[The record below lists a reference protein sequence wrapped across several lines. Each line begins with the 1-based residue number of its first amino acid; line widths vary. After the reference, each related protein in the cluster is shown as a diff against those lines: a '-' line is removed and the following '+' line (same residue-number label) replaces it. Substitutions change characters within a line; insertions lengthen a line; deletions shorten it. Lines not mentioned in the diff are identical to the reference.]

1 MFQADETDSFSG
13 MFHST
18 TILESAVYIT
28 CFFLSFTFLGRHYFG
43 TNEFKQKWRITTP
56 TAMDIA
62 CKCVSGGFA
71 IISTLCGI
79 FILWI
84 APGYN
89 PEVKDRSSFL
99 VDRVMVWAM
108 SYFVYDFFAMY
119 HVYIARKET
128 LNDNA
133 NTANMNQENS
143 NLSQSSKSEQ
153 SLDAK
158 HESNELRN
166 NSISDDNSSNGDT
179 SILSS
184 VNKNKMNSNCDKDQ
198 KSIGEQISWVSSN
211 GTSHENARYDI
222 IY

>member
-1 MFQADETDSFSG
+1 MIGMIVCSILITISLNISNPEKNDVDPNCNNTENENCNNEGDSEVTTDG
-13 MFHST
+13 HG
-18 TILESAVYIT
+18 I
-28 CFFLSFTFLGRHYFG
+28 
-43 TNEFKQKWRITTP
+43 
-56 TAMDIA
+56 
-62 CKCVSGGFA
+62 FA

-84 APGYN
+84 APDYN

-128 LNDNA
+128 LDDNA
-133 NTANMNQENS
+133 KRANINQENS
-143 NLSQSSKSEQ
+143 NLSQTSHSQK

-158 HESNELRN
+158 HDSNELRN
-166 NSISDDNSSNGDT
+166 NSISDHNSSNGDT

-198 KSIGEQISWVSSN
+198 RSIGEQISWVSSN
-211 GTSHENARYDI
+211 GTSHKNARYD
-222 IY
+222 